1 MTAPEAS
8 VMSVQHAWVLRF
20 GELGLKSKAVRRGF
34 QKTLRKN
41 LTQLALDHKVPLV
54 RGRKPHQDM
63 VYSTA
68 PVEDV
73 EALHLHI
80 LDPLHHP
87 LHTDAESWIER

>member
-1 MTAPEAS
+1 
-8 VMSVQHAWVLRF
+8 MSVQHAWVLRF

-41 LTQLALDHKVPLV
+41 LMQLALDHKVPLV
-54 RGRKPHQDM
+54 RGRERHQDM

-68 PVEDV
+68 PLEDV
-73 EALHLHI
+73 EAFHLHI

-87 LHTDAESWIER
+87 LHTDAESWIDS